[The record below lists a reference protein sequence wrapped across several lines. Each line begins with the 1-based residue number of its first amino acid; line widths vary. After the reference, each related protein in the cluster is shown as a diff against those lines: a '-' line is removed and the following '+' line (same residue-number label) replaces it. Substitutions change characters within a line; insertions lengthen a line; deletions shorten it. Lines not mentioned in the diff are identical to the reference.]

1 MKSVIEL
8 LLRANYWTKKLRQ
21 LTKPPYYSATY
32 NLGVLLGIYTMKPAI
47 KKIAF
52 VALALAGLGVGI
64 SAQGQELRSDHPD
77 EYVVQRGDTLWD
89 ISTVFLN
96 EPWLWPE
103 IWHVNTQIA
112 NPHLIYPGDRLRLV
126 YIDGQPRI
134 SLDRGVVRLQPQ
146 IRSLSHEEAISSVPV
161 EELADFF
168 SRSRVISK
176 AELEAAPY
184 MIAGPEGRILVG
196 ANDRFYARG
205 TFLNDVRFYQVFS
218 PGEEYVDPDTDEV
231 LGVQAQIKGLAR
243 YQSTRGEV
251 TTLGLEESY
260 REISIGD
267 VLLPL
272 EEEVFDGSIFP
283 EVPGFAVNGQ
293 IIAIEDG
300 VLKAGQFDIVA
311 INRGENHG
319 LDVGHLLSIWERGET
334 IKDRKVGDKV
344 VLPDEEVA
352 MMMVVK
358 TFDKMSFGLV
368 LQSERPVSV
377 GYKVNDEF

>member
-8 LLRANYWTKKLRQ
+8 LLRANYLAKKLRQ
-21 LTKPPYYSATY
+21 LAKPPYYSATY

-184 MIAGPEGRILVG
+184 MIAGPEGRILGG

-272 EEEVFDGSIFP
+272 EEEIFDGSIFP